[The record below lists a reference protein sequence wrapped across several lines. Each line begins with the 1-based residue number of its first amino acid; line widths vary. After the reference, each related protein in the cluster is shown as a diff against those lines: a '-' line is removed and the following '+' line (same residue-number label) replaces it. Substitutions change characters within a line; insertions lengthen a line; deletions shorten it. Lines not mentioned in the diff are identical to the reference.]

1 MAAILDIPV
10 TLPASKMIG
19 TMTSLIGDVRFSET
33 LKPSRIVNE
42 LVNSCRVGNV
52 DYGKGIV
59 YTFKTATQAK
69 KTLSE
74 TSSAFT
80 ISKPSIAQEVLTI
93 GTYEFIPLSYSET
106 LARDSMLSGY
116 LVDSFLSFV
125 SELMEDSYTFN
136 MFDVCN
142 GLYQNWTP
150 PQKTQT
156 ITVPVT
162 AEGDATG
169 ADLKAI
175 REMNATAIAETMRT
189 TINNMLIKSTKFT
202 DVSSNE
208 SALARDNTKI
218 VFNDKYYTQFL
229 SRAMASLYHS
239 EKLGE
244 MIPGEN
250 FVLLPSDSMK
260 SGNEKVIAWVSAKEK
275 FAFADFYRLTLSI
288 KDPSTLYT
296 NYFYHYAYGAGV
308 FKNAPGVK
316 FVAAA

>member
-10 TLPASKMIG
+10 TLPASKMIS

-93 GTYEFIPLSYSET
+93 DTYEFIPLSYSET

-150 PQKTQT
+150 TQATQT
-156 ITVPVT
+156 ISVPVT

-202 DVSSNE
+202 DVSTNE

-218 VFNDKYYTQFL
+218 VFNDTYYTQFL

>member
-1 MAAILDIPV
+1 MATILDVPV
-10 TLPASKMIG
+10 NLPASKMIS

-33 LKPSRIVNE
+33 LKPSRIVND

-93 GTYEFIPLSYSET
+93 DTYEFIPLSYSET

-142 GLYQNWTP
+142 KLYQDWTP
-150 PQKTQT
+150 TQATQT
-156 ITVPVT
+156 VTVPVT
-162 AEGDATG
+162 AEGDAAG

-189 TINNMLIKSTKFT
+189 TMNNMLIKSSKFT
-202 DVSSNE
+202 DVSTNE

-260 SGNEKVIAWVSAKEK
+260 SSNEKVIAWVSAKEK